1 MFTPHF
7 MGIEPIHLFK
17 IDNIKDNPT
26 DFQYQ
31 YQLSMGLM
39 FPDESHKDKII
50 TINKFSTIKA
60 TENCRLILLQ
70 KQQKQ
75 QKQHVVS
82 THKSPRFWRGLFLL
96 SY

>member
-17 IDNIKDNPT
+17 IDNIIDNPT

-60 TENCRLILLQ
+60 TGNCRLIYATKSTNKDLCVEKHTDLFC
-70 KQQKQ
+70 
-75 QKQHVVS
+75 QHAIL
-82 THKSPRFWRGLFLL
+82 P
-96 SY
+96 